1 MNGQQLYQLYVNKN
15 LEVMNCGV
23 DDWESL
29 EPDDQAVWSA
39 IADSIA
45 SEFDPTAARAELV
58 NRLESAE
65 CVIRQV
71 SRDTFGEEL
80 TVKEFADRSS
90 YDS

>member
-1 MNGQQLYQLYVNKN
+1 MNGEKLYALYTQKN

-23 DDWESL
+23 EDWDFL
-29 EPDDQAVWSA
+29 EVDDQAVWNA
-39 IADSIA
+39 MADSIA
-45 SEFDPTAARAELV
+45 VEFDPSADRAQLV
-58 NRLESAE
+58 ERLESAE

-80 TVKEFADRSS
+80 TVKEFAERSS